1 MDRYVMATY
10 VLSLFF
16 ASELYNFFSLFS
28 SEIEA
33 LKKTIKSL
41 QKKPK
46 TFTGMLLLTK

>member
-1 MDRYVMATY
+1 MDRNVMATY

-41 QKKPK
+41 QKK
-46 TFTGMLLLTK
+46 TQNIYWHAFVN